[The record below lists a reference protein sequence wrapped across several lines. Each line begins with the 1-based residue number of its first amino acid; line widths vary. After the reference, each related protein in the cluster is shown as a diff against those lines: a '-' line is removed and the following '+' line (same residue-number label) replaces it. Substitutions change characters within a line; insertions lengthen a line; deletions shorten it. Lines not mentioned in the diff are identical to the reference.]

1 LPERGGGATSSPPPK
16 EAPMRK
22 LVLLVALVPTALA
35 LADDKAAGA
44 PAGDPMA
51 GWTPRKVSREAQDRK
66 EIAALIQAMDD
77 AARKGDLAAA
87 EALVDFPVL
96 MVTDDSKGQ
105 ASSAQWSREQWTQVM
120 EPFYKQPM
128 HGKVTHKPLVFL
140 ASDSLATL
148 NDTVTM
154 TMGKKSVTSR
164 NTTLLVRRDG
174 KWLVKAMMEGGWGDM
189 MTAMPAQ
196 GAASGAK

>member
-1 LPERGGGATSSPPPK
+1 
-16 EAPMRK
+16 MRRL
-22 LVLLVALVPTALA
+22 LVLAALVPTALA
-35 LADDKAAGA
+35 AAAEKTA
-44 PAGDPMA
+44 PPPDDPMM
-51 GWTPRKVSREAQDRK
+51 GWSPKKVSREAQDRK

-77 AARKGDLAAA
+77 AGRKGDLAAA
-87 EALVDFPVL
+87 AALVDFPVL
-96 MVTDDSKGQ
+96 MVTDDAKGQ
-105 ASSAQWSREQWTQVM
+105 ASSVAWSKEQWTQVM

-128 HGKVTHKPLVFL
+128 QGKVSHKPLVFL

-154 TMGKKSVTSR
+154 AMGKKSMTSR

-189 MTAMPAQ
+189 MSASPAQ
-196 GAASGAK
+196 GASGAK